1 MKKYFVYKVAV
12 LLLCTALL
20 TGCGQK
26 DKDAL
31 PEDFPMDFVFSS
43 GVGAWATSMTLEQ
56 DGAFSGAYYDAD
68 MGVCDEDYPNGTVYI
83 CDFSGRFSD
92 IQKVDEYSYSLTLAE
107 LDSDY
112 EAGKEWIENG
122 TKNISSEPY
131 GMEDGDEFI
140 LYLPDTPIDG
150 LDEEFLSWWP
160 GRYAL
165 EGQPETLEM
174 YGLYNV
180 KMGYGF
186 FE

>member
-1 MKKYFVYKVAV
+1 M
-12 LLLCTALL
+12 
-20 TGCGQK
+20 
-26 DKDAL
+26 
-31 PEDFPMDFVFSS
+31 
-43 GVGAWATSMTLEQ
+43 
-56 DGAFSGAYYDAD
+56 
-68 MGVCDEDYPNGTVYI
+68 
-83 CDFSGRFSD
+83 
-92 IQKVDEYSYSLTLAE
+92 DEYSYSLRLAE

-131 GMEDGDEFI
+131 GMEDGDKFI

-150 LDEEFLSWWP
+150 LDEGFLSWWP

>member
-31 PEDFPMDFVFSS
+31 PEDFPIDFVFSS

-68 MGVCDEDYPNGTVYI
+68 MGVYDEDYPNGTVYI

-92 IQKVDEYSYSLTLAE
+92 IEKVDEYSYSLTLAG

-131 GMEDGDEFI
+131 GMEDGDKFI

-150 LDEEFLSWWP
+150 LDEGFLSWWP

-186 FE
+186 FG

>member
-1 MKKYFVYKVAV
+1 MKKYFVYKVAA
-12 LLLCTALL
+12 LMLCTALL

-26 DKDAL
+26 SEDAL

-131 GMEDGDEFI
+131 GMEDGNEFI

-150 LDEEFLSWWP
+150 LDEEFLSWLRCWIID
-160 GRYAL
+160 G
-165 EGQPETLEM
+165 EQTGTLGL

-186 FE
+186 FG

>member
-1 MKKYFVYKVAV
+1 MKKYIVYKVAV

-31 PEDFPMDFVFSS
+31 PEDFPIDFVFSN

-68 MGVCDEDYPNGTVYI
+68 MGVCDENYPNGTVYI

-92 IQKVDEYSYSLTLAE
+92 IEKVDEYSYSLTLAE

-160 GRYAL
+160 MCHAEDR
-165 EGQPETLEM
+165 PETLEM

-186 FE
+186 FG